1 MKNGPEAVNRAIEKG
16 IELDGSK
23 ISEIKLKLYNKVKDL
38 ESKRERHKAADC
50 MRSRI
55 VRSAHNF
62 FTLEEINNELEKAG
76 WNIIS
81 EKEKKFF
88 FEK

>member
-23 ISEIKLKLYNKVKDL
+23 ISETKLKLYNKIKEL
-38 ESKRERHKAADC
+38 ESKRERYKAADC
-50 MRSRI
+50 MRTRI
-55 VRSAHNF
+55 VRSAHNY
-62 FTLEEINNELEKAG
+62 FTLEEINKELEKAG
-76 WNIIS
+76 WNSIS

-88 FEK
+88 EK